1 MQVDRYYDGHGQKHH
16 GSVVMRVYRMAHCV
30 CLFNIKSK
38 YIYPAPE
45 QGSGILF
52 SSESV
57 HDLRVGERHLAM
69 SLYKLK
75 AYDIPKLNYQL
86 ERATL
91 STALTTDEQS
101 TEWQSVM

>member
-1 MQVDRYYDGHGQKHH
+1 MKVNAYSDI
-16 GSVVMRVYRMAHCV
+16 VVCKWIDIMMGMAKNIMAVWSCMCIEWLTVYACSILRV
-30 CLFNIKSK
+30 ST
-38 YIYPAPE
+38 YPAPE

-75 AYDIPKLNYQL
+75 AYDIPKLNYIP
-86 ERATL
+86 T
-91 STALTTDEQS
+91 
-101 TEWQSVM
+101 